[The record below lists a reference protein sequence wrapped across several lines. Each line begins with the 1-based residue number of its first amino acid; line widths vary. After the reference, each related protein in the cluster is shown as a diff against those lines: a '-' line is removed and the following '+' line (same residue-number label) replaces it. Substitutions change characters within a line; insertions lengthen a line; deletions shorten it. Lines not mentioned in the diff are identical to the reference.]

1 MSLRPFT
8 VIGYGAPC
16 RQLACWP
23 VQAAT
28 PAAAFA
34 AARRLAGADDG
45 RFVAAVPGWA
55 QPGVDLVWPGER
67 PVAVDAILA
76 QPAQFGAPLY
86 AALQREPPALVITAA
101 GVAPAATYRVGRW
114 PLAAAA
120 FLEGVLEDAPDMA
133 TLQQR
138 LAGWPAWA
146 ALAAPG
152 AT

>member
-8 VIGYGAPC
+8 VIGYGTAC

-34 AARRLAGADDG
+34 AARRVAGGDDW
-45 RFVAAVPGWA
+45 RFVAALPGWVR
-55 QPGVDLVWPGER
+55 PGVDLVWPGDR

-76 QPAQFGAPLY
+76 QPARFSAPLY
-86 AALQREPPALVITAA
+86 AALQRAPQALVITAA
-101 GVAPAATYRVGRW
+101 GAADAAPFRVGRW

-133 TLQQR
+133 TLQRR

-152 AT
+152 AS